1 MIRASIR
8 FLCKDALPAKN
19 LRPELACGRIILLE
33 LWPGS
38 RSGNCAFHDLATIEA
53 ARLIA
58 TGMSGS
64 KGLLLIC
71 HKMFLTKFAPQSF
84 DYILGT
90 MLITDL
96 LLWIKRKHKSGFNSN
111 HYNMDKFLKQL
122 ILTCCQIP
130 DHHFTKHQT
139 KTQTQSLQP
148 LIKILAVVKRYL
160 LTVRS
165 TS

>member
-1 MIRASIR
+1 MRSNNLIRAVAWQQEWQ
-8 FLCKDALPAKN
+8 LCLP
-19 LRPELACGRIILLE
+19 RPCNPRSCAIDCNRDERIK
-33 LWPGS
+33 G
-38 RSGNCAFHDLATIEA
+38 F
-53 ARLIA
+53 ARYLPPNVF
-58 TGMSGS
+58 S
-64 KGLLLIC
+64 
-71 HKMFLTKFAPQSF
+71 TKFAPQSF

-122 ILTCCQIP
+122 ILTWCQIP